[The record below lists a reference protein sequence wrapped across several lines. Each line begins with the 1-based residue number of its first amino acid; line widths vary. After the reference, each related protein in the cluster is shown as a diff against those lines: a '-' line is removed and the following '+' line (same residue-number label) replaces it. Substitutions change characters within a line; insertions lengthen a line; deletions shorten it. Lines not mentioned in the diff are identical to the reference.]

1 MFTPK
6 HILILT
12 ADAGFGH
19 RAAAN
24 AVAQALA
31 THCPDECRVTV
42 VNPLDDKRAPAILRR
57 AQDDYDRMIQS
68 TPELYKFG
76 YEASGRLLH
85 QHRGA
90 RADCHAL
97 SDDAMSGHQHKP
109 DAIVTTYPL
118 HSRWPRLR

>member
-31 THCPDECRVTV
+31 TALSRRV
-42 VNPLDDKRAPAILRR
+42 PGDSGQP
-57 AQDDYDRMIQS
+57 
-68 TPELYKFG
+68 
-76 YEASGRLLH
+76 ASGR
-85 QHRGA
+85 
-90 RADCHAL
+90 
-97 SDDAMSGHQHKP
+97 
-109 DAIVTTYPL
+109 
-118 HSRWPRLR
+118 